1 MLNREDFGMKYE
13 MMLYRIIPVLLLG
26 MVFISS
32 FDMMLFSKND
42 EVMIAND
49 HAPEEDRVDTGTDG
63 IEDEHL
69 DSRDVIIPSETYIEL
84 LDEPEDVTG
93 DGIAD
98 IGYVNGRE
106 ETGICFEILLLEKNP
121 ALNEPVP
128 VGNGTI
134 TLTITLWDDKGGRYI
149 NSTSRTTNGL
159 GRAVFNFTGFC
170 SNEGISIDEGLG
182 ASGKALIEFKG
193 STHHMESDE
202 EKDLNYLAKPIP
214 RYIYDPEDEFP
225 TIVILFG
232 IGGVIFLIIVI
243 LIGKFFI

>member
-1 MLNREDFGMKYE
+1 MLDREDFKMKYE
-13 MMLYRIIPVLLLG
+13 MVLYRIIPILLLG
-26 MVFISS
+26 MIFILS
-32 FDMMLFSKND
+32 FDMMLFSENG

-49 HAPEEDRVDTGTDG
+49 HAPEEDRVDIGTCG
-63 IEDEHL
+63 IENEHL

-106 ETGICFEILLLEKNP
+106 ETGIYFEILLLEKNP
-121 ALNEPVP
+121 AVKEPIP
-128 VGNGTI
+128 NGTI

-149 NSTSRTTNGL
+149 NSTSRVTNGL
-159 GRAVFNFTGFC
+159 GRAGFNFTGFY
-170 SNEGISIDEGLG
+170 SNEGIQINDEGLG

-202 EKDLNYLAKPIP
+202 ERDLIYLAKPIP
-214 RYIYDPEDEFP
+214 RHIYDPEDEFP
-225 TIVILFG
+225 TIAILFG

-243 LIGKFFI
+243 LIGKYFI